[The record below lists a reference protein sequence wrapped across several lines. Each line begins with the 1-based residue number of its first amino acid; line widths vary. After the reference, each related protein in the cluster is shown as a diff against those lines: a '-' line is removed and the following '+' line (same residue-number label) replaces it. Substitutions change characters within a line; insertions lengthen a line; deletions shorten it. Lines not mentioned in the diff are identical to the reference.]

1 MEGVVQDKIC
11 IDCTPCNLYFCD
23 VNNIRLNHTFSVLI
37 SKDSL
42 DTNFE

>member
-23 VNNIRLNHTFSVLI
+23 VNNIRLNHLSVLI